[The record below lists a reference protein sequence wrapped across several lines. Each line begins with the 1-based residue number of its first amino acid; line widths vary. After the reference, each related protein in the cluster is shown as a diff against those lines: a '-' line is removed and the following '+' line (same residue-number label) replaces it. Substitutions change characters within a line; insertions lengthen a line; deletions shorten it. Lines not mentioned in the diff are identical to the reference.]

1 VKKGLVKHLSYGTIP
16 RMKTFRQVLVN
27 SLLGGLSTTFLWFS
41 ITFWAY
47 LESKSVIVTS
57 VISGAFGLF
66 SAATGL
72 AFGTFVDRHYK
83 HYTMLL
89 SSAATLFLTALT
101 VPVYRLLRTS
111 DTERLSLG
119 DPWLWVLIGLIM
131 AATVIGNLRGIA
143 LGTCVSLLVDEPD
156 RERANGMVGAV
167 NGVSFVF
174 TSAFS
179 GLAVG
184 QLGMG
189 WAIGISCTLTALT
202 FLHLFTFKIP
212 EDAPAK
218 RQEGESG
225 VDLRGAIESI
235 RAVPGLGWLVAL
247 ASFNNLLGGVFMSL
261 MDAYGLELVRVEVW
275 GLIFAFTSCGF
286 VLGGILVSKLG
297 LGGKPLHRLL
307 VGNMVSWTVAA
318 FFPVGASIIVVSI
331 GSLIW
336 LTTMP
341 VIEAAEQT
349 VLQRAVPFERQGRV
363 FGFAQAVESA
373 SSPVVALAIGPF
385 ASAVTI
391 PFMKGR
397 GGDVLGGLLGRG
409 VVGGLG
415 LCFGTAGIIGLVVAV
430 SGRFSSPYRRLEA
443 SLQVDPAA

>member
-1 VKKGLVKHLSYGTIP
+1 M
-16 RMKTFRQVLVN
+16 RTFRQVLVN
-27 SLLGGLSTTFLWFS
+27 SLLGGLSTTFLWFAV
-41 ITFWAY
+41 TFWAY

-57 VISGAFGLF
+57 VISGAYGLF
-66 SAATGL
+66 AAATGL
-72 AFGTFVDRHYK
+72 AFGTFVDRHRK
-83 HYTMLL
+83 HHTMVL
-89 SSAATLFLTALT
+89 SSAATLFSTALT
-101 VPVYRLLRTS
+101 VPVYQLLRTS
-111 DTERLSLG
+111 ETERLSLG
-119 DPWLWVLIGLIM
+119 DVWLWVLIGLIM

-143 LGTCVSLLVDEPD
+143 LGTCVSLLVPEPD
-156 RERANGMVGAV
+156 RERANGMVGATT
-167 NGVSFVF
+167 GVSFVF
-174 TSAFS
+174 TSAFA

-189 WAIGISCTLTALT
+189 WAIGISLTLTALT

-218 RQEGESG
+218 REVGESAI
-225 VDLRGAIESI
+225 DLRGALESI
-235 RAVPGLGWLVAL
+235 KAVPGLGWLIAL

-286 VLGGILVSKLG
+286 VIGGLLVSKFG

-307 VGNMVSWTVAA
+307 VGNMVSWTVAM
-318 FFPVGASIIVVSI
+318 FFPVGASIVVVTI

-341 VIEAAEQT
+341 MIEAAEQS

-373 SSPVVALAIGPF
+373 SSPLVALAIGPF
-385 ASAVTI
+385 ASAITI
-391 PFMKGR
+391 PFMTGR
-397 GGDVLGGLLGRG
+397 GGELFGGFLGRG

-415 LCFGTAGIIGLVVAV
+415 LCFGAAGVIGLVVAV
-430 SGRFSSPYRRLEA
+430 SGRFSGPYRRLDR
-443 SLQVDPAA
+443 SLQAELALPATIVT

>member
-1 VKKGLVKHLSYGTIP
+1 
-16 RMKTFRQVLVN
+16 MKTFRQVLVN
-27 SLLGGLSTTFLWFS
+27 SLLGTLSTTFLWFAV
-41 ITFWAY
+41 TFWAY

-66 SAATGL
+66 SAATGVM
-72 AFGTFVDRHYK
+72 FGSFVDRHRK
-83 HYTMLL
+83 HYSMLL
-89 SSAATLFLTALT
+89 SAGTTLCLIGLTI
-101 VPVYRLLRTS
+101 PVYRVIGAS
-111 DTERLSLG
+111 NTERLSLN

-131 AATVIGNLRGIA
+131 GATVAGNMRVIA
-143 LGTCVSLLVDEPD
+143 LGTCVSLLIAEDG
-156 RERANGMVGAV
+156 RERANGMVGTV

-189 WAIGISCTLTALT
+189 WAIGISFAFTAVTFIHLLTI
-202 FLHLFTFKIP
+202 KIA
-212 EDAPAK
+212 EDAPSK
-218 RQEGESG
+218 REPGESA
-225 VDLRGAIESI
+225 VDVRSALESV
-235 RAVPGLGWLVAL
+235 RSVPGLGWLVAL

-286 VLGGILVSKLG
+286 IAGGLLVSRLG

-307 VGNMVSWTVAA
+307 VGWTVAA
-318 FFPVGASIIVVSI
+318 VFPLGASIVVVTV

-373 SSPVVALAIGPF
+373 SSPIVALAIGPF
-385 ASAVTI
+385 ASSVTI
-391 PFMKGR
+391 PFMTDGR
-397 GGDVLGGLLGRG
+397 GADVLDGLLGSG

-415 LCFGTAGIIGLVVAV
+415 LCFAVAGLVGLAVAV
-430 SGRFSSPYRRLEA
+430 SGRFSGPYRRLERSIQPSSA
-443 SLQVDPAA
+443 DVAA